1 MSAAGPPLTCW
12 SAPDGT
18 LLKQFLT
25 PAEHEDVPRDYR
37 AWYDQ
42 VSYNK
47 HAVYALNAFYLHNL
61 EKVECRVS
69 PPTPPPAQ
77 AALTRPQDDPRPDE
91 IQGVM
96 QYRDK
101 AQGAVLPLVISST
114 DYHGKYRRYQNRYDG
129 IEQAGDNDMGLR
141 VLPVLPVSYSRYRLN
156 ERMIN
161 NGSLTPLH
169 PMAKPQY
176 DPREDKITPNSYYY
190 EVEHGAVLPMTV
202 RYEEIQDYG
211 KYRIYKHHYDRM
223 ERVPYYGLD
232 SKKVSNGL
240 LEYVGTENTDE
251 AVEEYKRR
259 KAEQEAEVPTAT
271 RSRIRPNVYY
281 KAPDSELVLPEELD
295 VYEYQGPRYENY
307 KGYYRTGP
315 GSGGALSGS
324 AVYKLDLNRIQDERF
339 TILDDTGSPSR
350 EREREHSWA
359 PSWDTGEPMYRSF
372 GPVYSS
378 FGSVESSA
386 SAAPW
391 PSITGAVLAA
401 HARAKAR
408 RRAAGAAGAAARV
421 PSLARLKL

>member
-25 PAEHEDVPRDYR
+25 PAEHKDVPPDYR

-42 VSYNK
+42 VTYTVEYNK
-47 HAVYALNAFYLHNL
+47 DAVYVLNAFYLHKL

-77 AALTRPQDDPRPDE
+77 AALERALTRPQDDPRPDE

-101 AQGAVLPLVISST
+101 TQGAVLPQVISSN
-114 DYHGKYRRYQNRYDG
+114 DWHGKYSRYQTRYVGTDRAVDG
-129 IEQAGDNDMGLR
+129 DFPGKYS
-141 VLPVLPVSYSRYRLN
+141 SYQLV

-169 PMAKPQY
+169 PLAKPQN
-176 DPREDKITPNSYYY
+176 DPREDKITPNTYYY
-190 EVEHGAVLPMTV
+190 ETEKGAVLPLIV
-202 RYEEIQDYG
+202 LYEEIQDYG
-211 KYRIYKHHYDRM
+211 KYKIYKHHYDQM

-232 SKKVSNGL
+232 SKKMSNGL

-251 AVEEYKRR
+251 AVAEYKRR
-259 KAEQEAEVPTAT
+259 KAEQQAEVPTYT
-271 RSRIRPNVYY
+271 WSRIRPNVYY

-315 GSGGALSGS
+315 GSGGALSAS
-324 AVYKLDLNRIQDERF
+324 AVYKLDLNRIRDEGF

-359 PSWDTGEPMYRSF
+359 PSWDTGEPVYR
-372 GPVYSS
+372 
-378 FGSVESSA
+378 SVESSA

-391 PSITGAVLAA
+391 PSMGDAVLAA